1 MKKHMK
7 GVIAMT
13 NFLSLLKVLSRKRIR
28 IINHILLVDVV
39 AIILTILYM
48 VYRGNLNTED
58 PLGITVSYSFIVL
71 FVAFILIARDNE
83 TVFVSDCYR
92 LIPTSDTKLYM
103 ANILAAVISMFYLGV
118 TQVIFSMLAML
129 TNLNEVIKSVQR
141 SFSYMAAHSSS
152 EWGNTGFLIN
162 LTIALIVLTFALAVF
177 SWASVSTVH
186 LITTTLTSFLPD
198 TRSRLFR
205 LILYVVVVGL
215 LIYIISYTVQPL
227 ANIFTGI
234 VSKNDYLQVY
244 VGASVLL
251 VFGIVESVINVYLM
265 RSWVETAN
273 N

>member
-1 MKKHMK
+1 
-7 GVIAMT
+7 MT

-103 ANILAAVISMFYLGV
+103 ANILAAVISMHYLGV

-234 VSKNDYLQVY
+234 VSKNDYLYVY